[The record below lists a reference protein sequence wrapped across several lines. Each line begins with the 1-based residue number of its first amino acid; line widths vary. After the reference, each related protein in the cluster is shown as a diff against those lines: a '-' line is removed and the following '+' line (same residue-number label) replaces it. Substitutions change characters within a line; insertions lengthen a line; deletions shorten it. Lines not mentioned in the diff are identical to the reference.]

1 MTDLRQPTRTPET
14 IQRYFEQ
21 GASVLARYER
31 ETGQTWQDDPMALA
45 DWLDVRRRGWRP
57 MTWRRYRQGLKLHL
71 EAEQAPQSLID
82 RLDEQRPG
90 APRLP
95 ASASGRPLKR
105 VPRPVLEQ
113 YTARLERGRGAVD
126 TLLSLFLS
134 ANIEIG
140 LRPGEWA
147 HARLRRDQLTVINEK
162 TTNGRS
168 NGPARRLIVRPTA
181 QRLVRAAF
189 NERDRLMSQGAS
201 WGELQRAM
209 VLRLAAIR
217 REGGLPHITLYSTRH
232 QFAANAKSAGLTQRQ
247 VADLM
252 GHASDQTAAAHYGR
266 RVSGRGQIYVQFVA
280 PESVPKSAPSQGARP
295 SV

>member
-1 MTDLRQPTRTPET
+1 MTQGNPTRTPET
-14 IQRYFEQ
+14 LRRYFEQ
-21 GASVLARYER
+21 GAAVLKRYTR
-31 ETGQTWQDDPMALA
+31 ETGHIWQDDPLAFA
-45 DWLDVRRRGWRP
+45 DWLDACRREWRP

-71 EAEQAPQSLID
+71 EADLAPQSLID
-82 RLDEQRPG
+82 RLDDPISGSARP
-90 APRLP
+90 APD
-95 ASASGRPLKR
+95 ARPMKR
-105 VPRPVLEQ
+105 IPPDVLDR
-113 YTARLERGRGAVD
+113 YLAHIDRGRGAVD
-126 TLLSLFLS
+126 VLLSRFLR

-147 HARLRRDQLTVINEK
+147 LARLRRDRLTVQNEK

-168 NGPARRLIVRPTA
+168 NGPVRRLTVRPPA
-181 QRLVRAAF
+181 QSLVRRAF
-189 NERDRLMSQGAS
+189 EERDRLLSQGAT
-201 WGELQRAM
+201 WAELQRAM

-217 REGGLPHITLYSTRH
+217 REHGLPHITLYSTRH

-280 PESVPKSAPSQGARP
+280 PDRAPTATPGRGTNPA
-295 SV
+295 V